1 MAAKSD
7 AADND
12 DKCITNHIA
21 APFRTPPQLSTFLEM
36 VIGTDSIVGID
47 IILVIPGPYPPTYRI
62 CKPHLRFMNCIWT
75 SLAISGSA
83 SEDNDLHPRHL
94 GRQIKTALVRSPERP
109 IVRTIRRRLSWS
121 GEVTFW
127 A

>member
-47 IILVIPGPYPPTYRI
+47 IILVIPGPYPPYLSHLQTPSALHELHMDEPRHFRI
-62 CKPHLRFMNCIWT
+62 GIRGQRPPP
-75 SLAISGSA
+75 SA
-83 SEDNDLHPRHL
+83 SRAAN
-94 GRQIKTALVRSPERP
+94 KN
-109 IVRTIRRRLSWS
+109 RTS
-121 GEVTFW
+121 
-127 A
+127 